1 MKGAMKSAYER
12 AMERFGQEKIA
23 KLSDEQKQKL
33 AELEKLYQAKLAE
46 RELLLKTQLEKAAQ
60 DNDPEAYYQIEAQIV
75 SERKR
80 LQEELEEK
88 KEAVRKGS
96 DK

>member
-1 MKGAMKSAYER
+1 MKSAYER

-23 KLSDEQKQKL
+23 KLSQEQKQKL
-33 AELEKLYQAKLAE
+33 AELDKLYQTKIAE
-46 RELLLKTQLEKAAQ
+46 RELLLKAQKEKAARE
-60 DNDPEAYYQIEAQIV
+60 NDPEAYHQIDAQLI

-88 KEAVRKGS
+88 KEEVRKGTGG
-96 DK
+96 